1 MTGVRGVDVRGP
13 GVRGGDV
20 RGVDGRGSDVR
31 GSGGRTTGVRG
42 SRVRAAP
49 LRRLTLG
56 LLVAAVL
63 AGCTTAPTEAAPGT
77 TGTTGTTGT
86 PHTPNAPAAS
96 GSTANAT
103 QTPTPA
109 PSRSAPTPTPQGTL
123 LVADFGSDTVT
134 FVDPGR
140 DGSGRN
146 GGPIA
151 SVEVGTAP
159 YGLVVG
165 EDGRA
170 WVATAEGV
178 AVVDTQRR
186 TRLALIPY
194 ETETGPVTTG
204 EYRGGGMGIAL
215 APDGRHVY
223 VGVNVPGGN
232 GTLEVVDTTTR
243 EVTGVVG
250 VGRRPFD
257 VDVSPDG
264 REVYATNHDS
274 FDVTAVDADTLRTR
288 RMEVAPYGTEGGLG
302 SWLKP
307 HYAVVRPQDGRL
319 LLPFEGERLAVLDPR
334 SGKVTIE
341 RMTAGTHQ
349 HGAALA
355 PDGTLL
361 VVGTGPIG
369 SADEGPSLTVR
380 APDGEERIVPLE
392 GPHEDVA
399 VSADGSTAYVTGGFT
414 RDGYWHGITVVE
426 LDKPDNLD
434 APATPNNERNK
445 PIRLSAG
452 NRPLGIAIL

>member
-1 MTGVRGVDVRGP
+1 MALT
-13 GVRGGDV
+13 
-20 RGVDGRGSDVR
+20 
-31 GSGGRTTGVRG
+31 
-42 SRVRAAP
+42 AA
-49 LRRLTLG
+49 
-56 LLVAAVL
+56 AAL
-63 AGCTTAPTEAAPGT
+63 AGCVSGTTETAPDA
-77 TGTTGTTGT
+77 TGTT
-86 PHTPNAPAAS
+86 A
-96 GSTANAT
+96 
-103 QTPTPA
+103 
-109 PSRSAPTPTPQGTL
+109 SAPPSSGATGRTPQGTL
-123 LVADFGSDTVT
+123 LVADFGGDTVT

-140 DGSGRN
+140 DGSGE
-146 GGPIA
+146 GGAPIA

-165 EDGRA
+165 EDGHA

-186 TRLALIPY
+186 TRLGTVPY

-232 GTLEVVDTTTR
+232 GTVEVIDTATR
-243 EVTGVVG
+243 EVTGVAG
-250 VGRRPFD
+250 VGRRPYD

-264 REVYATNHDS
+264 REVYATDHDS

-334 SGKVTIE
+334 TGEVTVE
-341 RMTAGTHQ
+341 PMTANTHQ

-369 SADEGPSLTVR
+369 ADDEDPSLTVR
-380 APDGEERIVPLE
+380 APDGKERTVPLE

-399 VSADGSTAYVTGGFT
+399 VSPDGRTAYVTGGFT
-414 RDGYWHGITVVE
+414 RDGYWNGITVVD
-426 LDKPDNLD
+426 L
-434 APATPNNERNK
+434 NNDEKNK
-445 PIRLSAG
+445 PIRLEAG

>member
-1 MTGVRGVDVRGP
+1 MTGVRGP
-13 GVRGGDV
+13 
-20 RGVDGRGSDVR
+20 
-31 GSGGRTTGVRG
+31 
-42 SRVRAAP
+42 RAALAVPPRTPPTP
-49 LRRLTLG
+49 LPARAPRTSRARRLTLV
-56 LLVAAVL
+56 LAAAAVL
-63 AGCTTAPTEAAPGT
+63 AGCA
-77 TGTTGTTGT
+77 TGTTGTTGASGTTEAT
-86 PHTPNAPAAS
+86 PDAPGTSASAAPKTSPAPAQ
-96 GSTANAT
+96 GTAR
-103 QTPTPA
+103 TP
-109 PSRSAPTPTPQGTL
+109 RGTL

-134 FVDPGR
+134 FVDSGR
-140 DGSGRN
+140 DGSGR
-146 GGPIA
+146 GGKAIG

-165 EDGRA
+165 DDGRA

-186 TRLALIPY
+186 TRLALVPY
-194 ETETGPVTTG
+194 GTETGPVTTG

-223 VGVNVPGGN
+223 VGVNVPDGN
-232 GTLEVVDTTTR
+232 GTVEVIDTATR
-243 EVTGVVG
+243 EVTGTAP

-264 REVYATNHDS
+264 REVYATDHDS
-274 FDVTAVDADTLRTR
+274 FDVTAVDARTLKTR

-307 HYAVVRPQDGRL
+307 HYAVVRPQDGKL

-334 SGKVTIE
+334 TGEVAIE
-341 RMTAGTHQ
+341 RMTANTHQ

-355 PDGTLL
+355 ADGTLL

-369 SADEGPSLTVR
+369 PDDEDPSLTVR
-380 APDGEERIVPLE
+380 TPDGKERIVPLD

-399 VSADGSTAYVTGGFT
+399 VSEDGRTAYVTGGFT
-414 RDGYWHGITVVE
+414 RDGYWNGITVVDLE
-426 LDKPDNLD
+426 DVKSDVKNDGSSDGKSEPV
-434 APATPNNERNK
+434 
-445 PIRLSAG
+445 RLEAG

>member
-1 MTGVRGVDVRGP
+1 MTGVRGVDVRGS
-13 GVRGGDV
+13 GV
-20 RGVDGRGSDVR
+20 RGVDVGGSGVR
-31 GSGGRTTGVRG
+31 GSGGHATGGRRAGARAVRPTAACPTAARPTGVR
-42 SRVRAAP
+42 SAP
-49 LRRLTLG
+49 IRRLALG
-56 LLVAAVL
+56 LLAAALL

-77 TGTTGTTGT
+77 TGT
-86 PHTPNAPAAS
+86 PNTPAAS
-96 GSTANAT
+96 GSTATA
-103 QTPTPA
+103 TPA

-186 TRLALIPY
+186 TRIALIPY

-232 GTLEVVDTTTR
+232 GTLEVIDTATR
-243 EVTGVVG
+243 EVTATAG

-307 HYAVVRPQDGRL
+307 HYAVVRPQDGTL

-341 RMTAGTHQ
+341 RMTADTHQ

-380 APDGEERIVPLE
+380 APDGKERIVPLE

-399 VSADGSTAYVTGGFT
+399 VSADGRTAYVTGGFT
-414 RDGYWHGITVVE
+414 RDGYWNGITVVD
-426 LDKPDNLD
+426 LDSLD
-434 APATPNNERNK
+434 DLDDPNNEKNK